1 MGRGAPAQGRRLAFV
16 CVLCKLTEQGE
27 QVNKGQSEKQ
37 QGAAVVTAEE
47 LQKRLDHIKRNMP
60 QTYELITD
68 KAKVQGNAVFRAVR
82 QGVAG
87 EPNRFW
93 AMEAGHFA
101 GTAFNLRTVQDEVA
115 WAMVNFGSTFC
126 VVFDLELDK
135 LPAKVGAAAVA
146 G

>member
-1 MGRGAPAQGRRLAFV
+1 MDTV
-16 CVLCKLTEQGE
+16 DSWTV
-27 QVNKGQSEKQ
+27 SKQ
-37 QGAAVVTAEE
+37 QGAAVITAQEV
-47 LQKRLDHIKRNMP
+47 QKRLDHIKRNMP
-60 QTYELITD
+60 QTYEVITD

>member
-1 MGRGAPAQGRRLAFV
+1 
-16 CVLCKLTEQGE
+16 
-27 QVNKGQSEKQ
+27 
-37 QGAAVVTAEE
+37 
-47 LQKRLDHIKRNMP
+47 
-60 QTYELITD
+60 
-68 KAKVQGNAVFRAVR
+68 
-82 QGVAG
+82 
-87 EPNRFW
+87 
-93 AMEAGHFA
+93 MEAGHFA

>member
-1 MGRGAPAQGRRLAFV
+1 MDSWTV
-16 CVLCKLTEQGE
+16 
-27 QVNKGQSEKQ
+27 SKQ
-37 QGAAVVTAEE
+37 QWAAVITAQEV
-47 LQKRLDHIKRNMP
+47 QKRLDHIKRNMP
-60 QTYELITD
+60 QTYEVITD

-101 GTAFNLRTVQDEVA
+101 GTDFNLRTVQDEVA

>member
-1 MGRGAPAQGRRLAFV
+1 MDTV
-16 CVLCKLTEQGE
+16 DSWTV
-27 QVNKGQSEKQ
+27 SKQ
-37 QGAAVVTAEE
+37 QGAAVITAQEV
-47 LQKRLDHIKRNMP
+47 QKRLDHIKRNMP
-60 QTYELITD
+60 QTYDLITD

>member
-1 MGRGAPAQGRRLAFV
+1 MDSWTV
-16 CVLCKLTEQGE
+16 
-27 QVNKGQSEKQ
+27 SKQ
-37 QGAAVVTAEE
+37 QGAAVITAQEV
-47 LQKRLDHIKRNMP
+47 QKRLDHTKRNMP

>member
-1 MGRGAPAQGRRLAFV
+1 MDSWTV
-16 CVLCKLTEQGE
+16 
-27 QVNKGQSEKQ
+27 SKQ
-37 QGAAVVTAEE
+37 QGAAVITAQEV
-47 LQKRLDHIKRNMP
+47 QKRLDHIKRNMP
-60 QTYELITD
+60 QTYDLITD

>member
-1 MGRGAPAQGRRLAFV
+1 MDTV
-16 CVLCKLTEQGE
+16 DSWTV
-27 QVNKGQSEKQ
+27 SKQ
-37 QGAAVVTAEE
+37 QGAAVITAQEV
-47 LQKRLDHIKRNMP
+47 QKRLDHIKRNMP